1 MLQSRFCQQKKSRR
15 RERVV
20 CIFFPPLFQIRLST
34 SKQQEIHCDPQSF
47 AVHALIQADK
57 RCSNNFPRYLSSVP
71 SEPIKQRVSD
81 LRGQPSARLLISPG
95 QTQALTCP
103 PPAGTGDKSTASAS
117 SMLESNFDARSQ
129 RVSFLKLFWKPTQC
143 EGLNTV
149 EVC

>member
-1 MLQSRFCQQKKSRR
+1 MLLQSRFCQQKKSRR

-47 AVHALIQADK
+47 TVHALIQADK
-57 RCSNNFPRYLSSVP
+57 RCSNNFPRYLSSVS

-81 LRGQPSARLLISPG
+81 LRGRPSARLLISSG

-103 PPAGTGDKSTASAS
+103 PPPQVLVIKAQPLRPQCWNRTWMPD
-117 SMLESNFDARSQ
+117 RS
-129 RVSFLKLFWKPTQC
+129 RSPF
-143 EGLNTV
+143 
-149 EVC
+149 